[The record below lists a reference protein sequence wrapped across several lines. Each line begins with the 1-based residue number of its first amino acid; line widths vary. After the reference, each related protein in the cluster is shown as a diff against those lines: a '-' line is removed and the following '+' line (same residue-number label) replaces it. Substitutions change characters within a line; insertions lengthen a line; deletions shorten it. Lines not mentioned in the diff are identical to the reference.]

1 MTKIKIEPSYP
12 IIKPIAD
19 RWSPRAFSNKSVS
32 KEDLLSIFEAA
43 KWAASCFNEQPWRF
57 KVGFKG
63 DDNYKRIF
71 DTLGEFNQNWVK
83 TAPVVVLIYAK
94 KTFTRNGKPN
104 AHFWYDTGQAV
115 GNLSIQASSM
125 GLYLHQMAGFD
136 KERAEIDVIND
147 EDYEAIA
154 VMAMGYLGDVKQ
166 LPESL
171 QQSEYAAQQ
180 RRSVEEF
187 VSFD

>member
-1 MTKIKIEPSYP
+1 MTKIKIEPSYS

-19 RWSPRAFSNKSVS
+19 RWSPRAFSDKSVK

-63 DDNYKRIF
+63 DKNYSKIF
-71 DTLGEFNQNWVK
+71 NSLGEFNQNWVK

-94 KTFTRNGKPN
+94 KTFTKNGKPN

-115 GNLSIQASSM
+115 GNLSTQASSM
-125 GLYLHQMAGFD
+125 GIYLHQMAGFD
-136 KERAEIDVIND
+136 KEQAEIEVIGDND
-147 EDYEAIA
+147 FEAIA
-154 VMAMGYLGDVKQ
+154 VMAIGYLGDVNQ

-171 QQSEYAAQQ
+171 QKTEYDAQQ
-180 RRSVEEF
+180 RRPVEDF
-187 VSFD
+187 VNFD